1 MKEAITLCENI
12 VGKEMNYNSAED
24 NRIGDHIWYI
34 SNVSKFKNHYP
45 KWNYKFNLV
54 NILEQIFAKELQNN

>member
-12 VGKEMNYNSAED
+12 VGKKMNYNYAED

-34 SNVSKFKNHYP
+34 SNVYKYP
-45 KWNYKFNLV
+45 TPEGPVLV
-54 NILEQIFAKELQNN
+54 TP